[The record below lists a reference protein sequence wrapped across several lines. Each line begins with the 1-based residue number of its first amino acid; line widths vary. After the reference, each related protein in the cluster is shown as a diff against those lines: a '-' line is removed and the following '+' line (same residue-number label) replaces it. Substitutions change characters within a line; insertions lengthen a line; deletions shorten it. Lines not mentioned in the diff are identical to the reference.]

1 MAGGVFQSQ
10 NKIRPGAYIKF
21 QGVPS
26 TDNIVGSRGVVTMAA
41 PIGWGPEDE
50 LITIT
55 VNDLYNSNLEKLI
68 GCNIYNTKAKLIKA
82 ALENAHTL
90 LLYRGDK
97 GGTKAKA
104 TLNVGTEETAVNLTV
119 TAKYAGSIGN
129 TISVGVKQAFSGGY
143 AVTTYLGSTQ
153 KDSQIVSNLNELVAN
168 DFVEFSGEG
177 VPTSEVVNT
186 LLTTGA
192 DGTFTTQNYTEYLA
206 LLKFR
211 EFDTLAA
218 YKFGE
223 AELFNG
229 STIKDFIQEM
239 RETRGIK
246 CQAVINNYVA
256 ANYEGVISTYNQGVK
271 YSDGTELTGEE
282 MVVWVAGATAGA
294 DITESNTYKVVAN
307 AVEVTGTVIED
318 DIENLILTGYLIIS
332 KRRDGAIVVEKDI
345 NTLVNLRDDV
355 TKAFKENKV
364 IRLLDAVA
372 NHIALDFEQNYIGKV
387 TSDSSGLSLFKASI
401 ITYLTELQTSGAIIN
416 FNSSTDVKVE
426 AGEQEDSFYSEIYI
440 QPTYSVDK
448 LYMVVNVR

>member
-21 QGVPS
+21 E
-26 TDNIVGSRGVVTMAA
+26 DNIVGSRGVMTMAA

-97 GGTKAKA
+97 GGTKATA
-104 TLNVGTEETAVNLTV
+104 TLSVGESINLTV

-129 TISVGVKQAFSGGY
+129 TISVGVKQAYSGGY
-143 AVTTYLGSTQ
+143 QVNTYLGSTQ
-153 KDSQIVSNLNELVAN
+153 KDSQIVANISELVSN
-168 DFVEFSGEG
+168 DFVDFSGTG
-177 VPTSEVVNT
+177 AISKEVVNT

-206 LLKFR
+206 LLKTK

-218 YKFGE
+218 YKFDDSE
-223 AELFNG
+223 ELFNG
-229 STIKDFIQEM
+229 SDIKDFIQEM

-246 CQAVINNYVA
+246 CQAVINNYAA

-271 YSDGTELTGEE
+271 YSDGTELSGEE

-307 AVEVTGTVIED
+307 ATEVTGTVVED
-318 DIENLILTGYLIIS
+318 DIENLIQTGYLIIS
-332 KRRDGAIVVEKDI
+332 QRRDGAIVIEKDI

-387 TSDSSGLSLFKASI
+387 TSDSAGLSLFKASI

-416 FNSSTDVKVE
+416 FNSASDVLVE